1 METIARRARRVLVV
15 SGSLLLGAMLAG
27 MVPQAARAEY
37 PEKPITLVIPYPAG
51 GVTDLVARALADS
64 MTRQLG
70 RAVVPLN
77 RPGAGAT
84 IGGNAVAS
92 SAPDGYTLGF
102 FPTAAASPEVFRFQ
116 YSAPYQ
122 TTDLKA
128 VSSVAG
134 TAMSFA
140 VRADSPIKSMK
151 DVVDL
156 ARKNNGMLI
165 GTPGQQT
172 LPSMIMVL
180 MGKKEGV
187 KLEDAA
193 FGGDAK
199 TLPAILGGHVQVG
212 AIDYSAIRPSVEAGK
227 IRVLAVC
234 TDRRV
239 DFLPNV
245 PTVVELGYQLPYVS
259 ALGVFG
265 PKALPAD
272 VVNRLD
278 AAVARISKDP
288 QFIEKMRSMTVQ
300 PLYMDSA
307 SYQKVVLRNRDDLE
321 SFFRQQGMYKDK

>member
-1 METIARRARRVLVV
+1 MTAIGNKLALALGGVVIAATLN
-15 SGSLLLGAMLAG
+15 GWPL
-27 MVPQAARAEY
+27 QARAQY
-37 PEKPITLVIPYPAG
+37 PEKPISIVIPYPAG

-64 MTRQLG
+64 MSKHLG
-70 RAVVPLN
+70 RPVVPVN

-84 IGGNAVAS
+84 IGGNVVAT
-92 SAPDGYTLGF
+92 ATPDGYTLGF

-140 VRADSPIKSMK
+140 VRADSPLKSMK
-151 DVVDL
+151 DVVEL
-156 ARKNNGMLI
+156 ARKSNGLLI

-180 MGKKEGV
+180 MGKKENV

-199 TLPAILGGHVQVG
+199 TLPALLGGHVQVA
-212 AIDYSAIRPSVEAGK
+212 AIDYSAMRPSVEAGK

-234 TDRRV
+234 TPSRV

-245 PTVVELGYQLPYVS
+245 PTVLELGYQLPYVS

-278 AAVARISKDP
+278 ATVARIVKEPAFTDR
-288 QFIEKMRSMTVQ
+288 MRTLAVQ

-307 SYQKVVLRNRDDLE
+307 TYQKVVIKNRDDLE
-321 SFFRQQGMYKDK
+321 SFFRQQGLYK

>member
-1 METIARRARRVLVV
+1 METIARRARRVFVV
-15 SGSLLLGAMLAG
+15 SGGLIIGAMLAG
-27 MVPQAARAEY
+27 MLPGASWAAEY
-37 PEKPITLVIPYPAG
+37 PEKPITLVVPYPAG

-64 MTRQLG
+64 MTRHLG
-70 RAVVPLN
+70 RPVVPLN

-84 IGGNAVAS
+84 IGGNVVAS
-92 SAPDGYTLGF
+92 AAPDGYTLGF

-140 VRADSPIKSMK
+140 VRADSPLKSMK
-151 DVVDL
+151 DVIEL
-156 ARKNNGMLI
+156 ARKNNGLMI

-193 FGGDAK
+193 FGGDSK

-234 TDRRV
+234 TASRV

-272 VVNRLD
+272 VVKRLD
-278 AAVARISKDP
+278 ATVARILKEP

-307 SYQKVVLRNRDDLE
+307 AYQKVVLRNRDDLE
-321 SFFRQQGMYKDK
+321 SFFRQQGMYK

>member
-1 METIARRARRVLVV
+1 MKTIANKLVALSSLAIGV
-15 SGSLLLGAMLAG
+15 ALNAFLPPGSLA
-27 MVPQAARAEY
+27 AEY
-37 PEKPITLVIPYPAG
+37 PDKPITIVIPYPAG

-64 MTRQLG
+64 MTRHLA
-70 RAVVPLN
+70 RPVVPVN

-84 IGGNAVAS
+84 IGGNAVAT
-92 SAPDGYTLGF
+92 AAADGYTLGF
-102 FPTAAASPEVFRFQ
+102 FPTAAASPEVFRFS
-116 YSAPYQ
+116 YSAPYS
-122 TTDLKA
+122 TTDLRA

-140 VRADSPIKSMK
+140 VRADSPLKNMK
-151 DVVDL
+151 DVVEL
-156 ARKNNGMLI
+156 ARRSNGLMI

-199 TLPAILGGHVQVG
+199 TLPALLGGHVQVA

-234 TDRRV
+234 TAGRV
-239 DFLPNV
+239 DFLPEV
-245 PTVVELGYQLPYVS
+245 PTVLELGYPLPYVS

-265 PKALPAD
+265 PKALPSD
-272 VVNRLD
+272 LVNQLD
-278 AAVARISKDP
+278 ATIATILKEP
-288 QFIEKMRSMTVQ
+288 QFVERMRTLTVQ
-300 PLYMDSA
+300 PLYMNSA

-321 SFFRQQGMYKDK
+321 TFFRQQGMYK

>member
-1 METIARRARRVLVV
+1 MRTIGHRFAVVLGGLVV
-15 SGSLLLGAMLAG
+15 AFTLNGWPL
-27 MVPQAARAEY
+27 QARAEY
-37 PEKPITLVIPYPAG
+37 PEKPISLVIPYPAG
-51 GVTDLVARALADS
+51 GVTDIVARALADS
-64 MTRQLG
+64 MTRHLG
-70 RAVVPLN
+70 RPVVPVN

-84 IGGNAVAS
+84 IGGNVVATA
-92 SAPDGYTLGF
+92 APDGYTLGF

-116 YSAPYQ
+116 YSAPYS

-140 VRADSPIKSMK
+140 VRADSPLKSMK
-151 DVVDL
+151 DVVEL
-156 ARKNNGMLI
+156 ARKSNGLMI

-180 MGKKEGV
+180 MSKKEGV

-199 TLPAILGGHVQVG
+199 TLPALLGGHVQVA

-227 IRVLAVC
+227 IRVLAVS
-234 TDRRV
+234 TPNRV

-245 PTVVELGYQLPYVS
+245 PTVLELGYPLPYVS

-272 VVNRLD
+272 VVNKLD
-278 AAVARISKDP
+278 ATVARILKEP
-288 QFIEKMRSMTVQ
+288 QFLERMRTLTVQ

-307 SYQKVVLRNRDDLE
+307 TYQKVVLRNRDDLE
-321 SFFRQQGMYKDK
+321 SFFRQQGLYK

>member
-1 METIARRARRVLVV
+1 MTTIRHKLALA
-15 SGSLLLGAMLAG
+15 LGGVAIAATLNG
-27 MVPQAARAEY
+27 WPLQARAQF
-37 PEKPITLVIPYPAG
+37 PEKPISMVIPYPAG
-51 GVTDLVARALADS
+51 GVTDLVARALSDS
-64 MTRQLG
+64 MSKHLG
-70 RAVVPLN
+70 RPVVPVN

-84 IGGNAVAS
+84 IGGNTVAS
-92 SAPDGYTLGF
+92 AAPDGYTLGF

-140 VRADSPIKSMK
+140 VRADSPLKSMK
-151 DVVDL
+151 DVVAL
-156 ARKNNGMLI
+156 ARKSNGLLI

-180 MGKKEGV
+180 MGKKENV

-199 TLPAILGGHVQVG
+199 TLPALLGGHVQVA
-212 AIDYSAIRPSVEAGK
+212 AIDYSAMRSSVEAGK

-234 TDRRV
+234 TPGRV
-239 DFLPNV
+239 DFLPDV
-245 PTVVELGYQLPYVS
+245 PTVLELGYQLPYVS

-265 PKALPAD
+265 PKALPAE

-278 AAVARISKDP
+278 ATVAKIVKEP
-288 QFIEKMRSMTVQ
+288 QFIDRMRTLAVQ

-307 SYQKVVLRNRDDLE
+307 TYQKIVIKNRDDLE
-321 SFFRQQGMYKDK
+321 SFFRQQGLYK